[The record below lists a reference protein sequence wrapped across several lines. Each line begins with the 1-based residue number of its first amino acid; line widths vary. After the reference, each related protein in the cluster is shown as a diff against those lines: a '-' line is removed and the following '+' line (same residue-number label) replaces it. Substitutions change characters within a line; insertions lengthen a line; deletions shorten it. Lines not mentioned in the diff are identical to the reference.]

1 MNEMMIKS
9 VENAIAIEGERFV
22 ENWCEE
28 EHCTDTDRVTFIF
41 KEAEKPVK
49 GSDLAW
55 FFFHGGAEILK
66 GMGYEPCFS
75 ERPKFNDDTEYII
88 LVDTDDNYT
97 FHKWEDYKKWDGITS
112 KIPA

>member
-28 EHCTDTDRVTFIF
+28 EHCTETDRETFIF

-75 ERPKFNDDTEYII
+75 ERHKFNDDTEYII

>member
-28 EHCTDTDRVTFIF
+28 EHCTETDRVTFIF

-66 GMGYEPCFS
+66 GMGYEPCFA
-75 ERPKFNDDTEYII
+75 ERPKFNDDNEYII

-112 KIPA
+112 EIPA